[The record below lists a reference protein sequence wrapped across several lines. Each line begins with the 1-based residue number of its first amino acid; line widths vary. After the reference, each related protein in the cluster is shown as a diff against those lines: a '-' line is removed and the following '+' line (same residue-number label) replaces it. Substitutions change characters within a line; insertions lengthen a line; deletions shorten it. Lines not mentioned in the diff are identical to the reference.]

1 MVFELVMEIIH
12 IAHKQPHG
20 MERHIRER
28 VKKCPKYQRTHT
40 GVCQHPKGK

>member
-28 VKKCPKYQRTHT
+28 VKNVQNIKEHT
-40 GVCQHPKGK
+40 